1 MSEADTPALPRAEPR
16 ASPSTGLAPAQDE
29 ARESKRAHH
38 PLSPEG
44 RRGSET
50 RDADAA
56 VGAATRGFLWLSVAL
71 VAGFLAWAAI
81 GRLDIVAVAVGEVI
95 PSTQLKSIQH
105 LEGGIVR
112 AIRVRE
118 GEKVKAG
125 QPLVEL
131 EPTQSDADV
140 RELLVRIKTL
150 RAEIARLE
158 AEAGGQAA
166 PAFPADLSDKEPDL
180 IRQQTDLFATRQ
192 SRLASALKAQREL
205 ILQREQ
211 EIKEIATRIATDR
224 ENLAFLREQ
233 IRISEELLKDDLT
246 NRMLHLN
253 LLKEEA
259 ATRGRIQE
267 NSEAKRRVEAALVEA
282 GVRLDGILHAQ
293 RADARQELE
302 DKRRSLDEF
311 QSRLGKFQDSLQR
324 TVLRAPVDGVVKTL
338 YVTTIGG
345 VIKPGGTVLDLVPGG
360 DKLVIE
366 ARLPTQD
373 IGYVHPG
380 QTATVKLASAD
391 AIRFGNLDGKV
402 IQVSPD
408 TLQTAQGASFY
419 KVRIETERDFFEQRS
434 LRYRLVPGV
443 QVVAN
448 ILTGQRSV
456 LEYLLDP
463 FLAASR
469 TALRER

>member
-1 MSEADTPALPRAEPR
+1 MTPVVDSEL
-16 ASPSTGLAPAQDE
+16 E
-29 ARESKRAHH
+29 ARD
-38 PLSPEG
+38 
-44 RRGSET
+44 T
-50 RDADAA
+50 DAA
-56 VGAATRGFLWLSVAL
+56 VGAATRAFLWLSVAL
-71 VAGFLAWAAI
+71 VVGFLAWAAI

-105 LEGGIVR
+105 LEGGIVQ

-118 GEKVKAG
+118 GEKVRAG

-131 EPTQSDADV
+131 EQTQSDADV
-140 RELLVRIKTL
+140 RELQVRIKTL
-150 RAEIARLE
+150 RAEIARLD

-166 PAFPADLSDKEPDL
+166 PAFPGDLSDKEPDL

-205 ILQREQ
+205 IAQREQ
-211 EIKEIATRIATDR
+211 EIKEITTRIATDR
-224 ENLAFLREQ
+224 ENLKFLREQ
-233 IRISEELLKDDLT
+233 IKISEELLKDDLT

-267 NSEAKRRVEAALVEA
+267 NTEAKRRVEAALIEA
-282 GVRLDGILHAQ
+282 RARHDGILHSQ
-293 RADARQELE
+293 RAEAGQELE
-302 DKRRSLDEF
+302 DKRRSLNEF

-345 VIKPGGTVLDLVPGG
+345 VVKPGGTVLDIVPGG

-380 QTATVKLASAD
+380 QPATVKLASAD
-391 AIRFGNLDGKV
+391 AIRFGNLDGRV
-402 IQVSPD
+402 VQVSPD

-419 KVRIETERDFFEQRS
+419 KVRIETERDFFEQRA
-434 LRYRLVPGV
+434 LRYQLVPGV
-443 QVVAN
+443 QVVCN
-448 ILTGQRSV
+448 ILTGQRTV

>member
-1 MSEADTPALPRAEPR
+1 MTSVLDPEL
-16 ASPSTGLAPAQDE
+16 E
-29 ARESKRAHH
+29 ARDEY
-38 PLSPEG
+38 
-44 RRGSET
+44 
-50 RDADAA
+50 DA
-56 VGAATRGFLWLSVAL
+56 VGAATRAFLWLSVAL
-71 VAGFLAWAAI
+71 VVGFLAWAAI

-105 LEGGIVR
+105 LEGGIVQ

-131 EPTQSDADV
+131 EQTQSDADV
-140 RELLVRIKTL
+140 RELQVRIRTL

-158 AEAGGQAA
+158 AEAGGQVA
-166 PAFPADLSDKEPDL
+166 PAFPGDLSDKEPDL
-180 IRQQTDLFATRQ
+180 IRQQADLFAIRKN
-192 SRLASALKAQREL
+192 RLESALKAQREL
-205 ILQREQ
+205 LLQREQ
-211 EIKEIATRIATDR
+211 EIKEITTRIATDR
-224 ENLAFLREQ
+224 ESLKFLREQ
-233 IRISEELLKDDLT
+233 IKISEELLKDDLT

-267 NSEAKRRVEAALVEA
+267 NTEARRRVEAALIEA
-282 GVRLDGILHAQ
+282 RARLDGILHSQ
-293 RADARQELE
+293 RAEAGQELE

-311 QSRLGKFQDSLQR
+311 QSRLGKFRDSLQR

-345 VIKPGGTVLDLVPGG
+345 VVKAGGTLLDIVPGG
-360 DKLVIE
+360 DRLVIE

-380 QTATVKLASAD
+380 QPTTVKLASAD

-402 IQVSPD
+402 VQVSPD

-419 KVRIETERDFFEQRS
+419 KVRIETERDFFEQRN
-434 LRYRLVPGV
+434 LRYQLVPGV
-443 QVVAN
+443 QVVCN

>member
-1 MSEADTPALPRAEPR
+1 V
-16 ASPSTGLAPAQDE
+16 
-29 ARESKRAHH
+29 
-38 PLSPEG
+38 
-44 RRGSET
+44 ET
-50 RDADAA
+50 RETDAA
-56 VGAATRGFLWLSVAL
+56 VGAATRAFLWLSVAL
-71 VAGFLAWAAI
+71 VVGFLAWAAI

-105 LEGGIVR
+105 LEGGIVQ

-158 AEAGGQAA
+158 AEAGGTA
-166 PAFPADLSDKEPDL
+166 PAFPDDLSDKEPDL
-180 IRQQTDLFATRQ
+180 IRQQTDLFATRRN
-192 SRLASALKAQREL
+192 RLESALKAQREL
-205 ILQREQ
+205 VLQREQ
-211 EIKEIATRIATDR
+211 EIKEITSRIATDR
-224 ENLAFLREQ
+224 ESLKFLKEQ
-233 IRISEELLKDDLT
+233 IKISEELLKDDLT

-267 NSEAKRRVEAALVEA
+267 NTEARRRVEAALVEA
-282 GVRLDGILHAQ
+282 RARLDGILHSQ

-324 TVLRAPVDGVVKTL
+324 TVLRAPVDGVIKTL

-345 VIKPGGTVLDLVPGG
+345 VVKAGGTVLDIVPGG

-391 AIRFGNLDGKV
+391 AIRFGNLEGRV
-402 IQVSPD
+402 VQVSPD

-419 KVRIETERDFFEQRS
+419 KVRVETERDFFAQRT
-434 LRYRLVPGV
+434 LRYQLVPGV
-443 QVVAN
+443 QVVVN
-448 ILTGQRSV
+448 ILTGQRTV